1 MKTNP
6 RTQARHWF
14 SQALFDLVLW
24 YSENAS
30 VELALAFPNQ
40 ITYRNLAVRVKW
52 LLEYLGAGIYWVDES
67 GEVSWQEAR
76 NTEL

>member
-1 MKTNP
+1 
-6 RTQARHWF
+6 
-14 SQALFDLVLW
+14 
-24 YSENAS
+24 
-30 VELALAFPNQ
+30 
-40 ITYRNLAVRVKW
+40 VRVKW